1 MPNQGG
7 PWDRVAQKPSAPP
20 SRPPAR
26 GRLLV
31 WLLVVAGVGGIV
43 LVLTRAF
50 PEAMRTG
57 DDWAQVGYG
66 AALLALVASGLTRLR
81 REALPQHLRHAA
93 LWLGIFAVCAL
104 AVAYREELASVPR
117 RLQMAFSPGA
127 PVATGDQEL
136 VIPQNDQGSFV
147 VVGLVNGQRVRF
159 IVDTG
164 ATETVLAPADARRL
178 GLPVEQLR
186 YDSLSETANGTGR
199 GASYTADRLE
209 VGAIAFDD
217 FKMSINQADMSASL
231 LGMSFLSRL
240 ESFEFRGRQLI
251 LKWRDPV

>member
-1 MPNQGG
+1 MSNEGG
-7 PWDRVAQKPSAPP
+7 PWGRVAPKPSPQPA
-20 SRPPAR
+20 RPPAR
-26 GRLLV
+26 GRLLL
-31 WLLVVAGVGGIV
+31 WLALAAAVGGIV
-43 LVLTRAF
+43 VALTLLF

-66 AALLALVASGLTRLR
+66 AAILLLVASGLTRLR
-81 REALPQHLRHAA
+81 REALPQHLRHTGI
-93 LWLGIFAVCAL
+93 WLGVFAVCAL
-104 AVAYREELASVPR
+104 AAAYREELSGVPR

-127 PVATGDQEL
+127 AVATGHHEL
-136 VIPQNDQGSFV
+136 VIPQNDEGSFV

-178 GLPVEQLR
+178 GVPVDQLR

-199 GASYTADRLE
+199 GAAYTADRLQ

-217 FKMSINQADMSASL
+217 FRMSINRTDMSASL

-240 ESFEFRGRQLI
+240 ESFEFRGRRLF
-251 LKWRDPV
+251 LKWRAPA